1 MAPLFVIVKT
11 VLRTLLLPPAGPVLL
26 AIAGAWL
33 LARRAQRPDPA
44 RRHRAL
50 GLRTGLAVGCCH
62 VPVVADLLERA
73 AER

>member
-1 MAPLFVIVKT
+1 MVPLFVIVKT

-33 LARRAQRPDPA
+33 LARRAQGQYPA

-50 GLRTGLAVGCCH
+50 GLRTWLAVGA
-62 VPVVADLLERA
+62 VPAGGGGSS
-73 AER
+73 